1 MEFIFIFVAFAL
13 YKIYSISKSEI
24 PQKYNVENPE
34 LNIEYKNNK
43 ISKKKNTPK
52 KNTKKN
58 LKFEMLSKWLENPS
72 QNRNY
77 YSLSIIHTILFTE
90 TESVTEIALQIQK
103 DLLSK
108 KVRITVEKIYE
119 NIGRLWNND
128 ELNKNYIFIDKNN
141 FIFSVDISEKE
152 FVTLN
157 TLFKK
162 ALKEESNYSWNAYRI
177 TKDLNYLFDI
187 IPRTNSNEFI

>member
-157 TLFKK
+157 TLFKQ
-162 ALKEESNYSWNAYRI
+162 ALKEESNYSWNAYRV

-187 IPRTNSNEFI
+187 IPRSNSNEFI

>member
-1 MEFIFIFVAFAL
+1 MELLFIFVAFAL

-24 PQKYNVENPE
+24 PEEYTVENPE

-43 ISKKKNTPK
+43 ISKKKVSSK
-52 KNTKKN
+52 KNVQKN
-58 LKFEMLSKWLENPS
+58 LEFEMLSKWLENPS

-77 YSLSIIHTILFTE
+77 YSLSIIHTILFSK
-90 TESVTEIALQIQK
+90 TESVTEIALHIQK

-108 KVRITVEKIYE
+108 KLQITVEKIYE

-157 TLFKK
+157 TLFQK
-162 ALKEESNYSWNAYRI
+162 ALKEESNYSWNAYRV

-187 IPRTNSNEFI
+187 IPRSNSNEFI